1 MTMDARRASLLVPA
15 LLALALGACRGGASV
30 PEPGAILLRVDV
42 TAGAPMPDELLV
54 FVYDDTGILWSNVR
68 VPAEGPLVP
77 QSAQS
82 LGTIL
87 IQPGST
93 TGTLR
98 LEVRGLAAGTTV
110 VDGLLEIAPGAR
122 AQGSFELALG
132 TPLPADGDG
141 DGIPDQIDDCPAV
154 ADPQQ
159 NGCPAAVD
167 AGADANAGSD
177 ARAGD
182 DAQAGADARPGDD
195 ASADAGVDASDDAD
209 AGDPCANGGCG
220 APQGAK
226 CAANGDCASGF
237 CADGVCCANACTGP
251 CRSCNQPGSD
261 GVCLG
266 YAQGTDPE
274 LECASG
280 TTCNGAGA
288 CGKPPSSGSKANG
301 DLCSGAG
308 ECSSGFCTDGV
319 CCPSACNAPCQSC
332 GTGTC
337 QTVKNTQ
344 DVPECSGA
352 MTCNPHGKCV
362 SSGGSG

>member
-1 MTMDARRASLLVPA
+1 MAMELRRASWLFPA
-15 LLALALGACRGGASV
+15 LLALALALALGACRSGGSA

-42 TAGAPMPDELLV
+42 MAGVPMPDELRV
-54 FVYDDTGILWSNVR
+54 FIYDDTGILWSDVR

-87 IQPGST
+87 IQPGAT

-98 LEVRGLAAGTTV
+98 LEVRGLAAGASI

-122 AQGSFELALG
+122 AQATFDLVLG
-132 TPLPADGDG
+132 TPLPPDEDGDG
-141 DGIPDQIDDCPAV
+141 VPDQIDDCPAV
-154 ADPQQ
+154 ADPEQT
-159 NGCPAAVD
+159 GCPVVVD
-167 AGADANAGSD
+167 AG
-177 ARAGD
+177 
-182 DAQAGADARPGDD
+182 QD
-195 ASADAGVDASDDAD
+195 ASASDDAGADAD
-209 AGDPCANGGCG
+209 AGDPCADGGCG
-220 APQGAK
+220 APQGAT

-288 CGKPPSSGSKANG
+288 CGKPPSAGSKANG
-301 DLCSGAG
+301 DLCSGAS
-308 ECSSGFCTDGV
+308 ECASGFCTDGV
-319 CCPSACNAPCQSC
+319 CCGTLCNAPCQSC

-337 QTVKNTQ
+337 LMVKNTQ
-344 DVPECSGA
+344 DVPECAGS

-362 SSGGSG
+362 SSGGG